1 MAMYLDENRY
11 SPRTRE
17 SYLRMLE
24 FFFRY
29 LSKKE
34 PLEITEEEIS
44 SFLNVRA
51 GAERFQRSFP
61 RMK

>member
-29 LSKKE
+29 FSKKE

-44 SFLNVRA
+44 SFLNLRA
-51 GAERFQRSFP
+51 GEGHFQRFFR